1 MDPDFSVHEAPDVFA
16 VQEPFHGHGWTD
28 GLPVVPPTGEAVA
41 ACLEAAAMRGG
52 IDRSTLGHPG
62 KLSICIAEDEEGSPW
77 EPLAV
82 EPRRE

>member
-1 MDPDFSVHEAPDVFA
+1 M
-16 VQEPFHGHGWTD
+16 
-28 GLPVVPPTGEAVA
+28 VPPTGEAVA

-62 KLSICIAEDEEGSPW
+62 KLSICIAEDEEGSLW